1 MADIRISQLPSA
13 QSAITGA
20 ELVPIVQNGLTV
32 QTTVA
37 AITQSPNQTQPF
49 LTVGQQP
56 TLPNS
61 RYFSA
66 INGIGITDGGA
77 QGAYTIQLNGTSSSL
92 ETVSTGIIAKTAAN
106 TVAARTLTAS
116 GNGISVANG
125 DGISGNPT
133 FALTGLALALANA
146 SGTGLTAINGSALS
160 PVTITGTPN
169 QIGVVNGNGVGNP
182 TVSIVSNPVIP
193 GTGSIQIPAGSSA
206 LRPSIGV
213 NSMFRYNSDLGA
225 FEGYINSS
233 WAQLVT
239 NSGGGVGV
247 TSVAANGGT
256 TGLTFSGSPIT
267 SSGTLVLGGTLGA
280 TSGGTGQ
287 NTYATGDLLYA
298 SAANTL
304 SKLAASTNGYVLTLS
319 GGVPTWAAST
329 GGVTSFS
336 AGTTGFTPSTGT
348 TGAVTLAGTLNVAN
362 GGTGVTTS
370 TGTGSVVLGT
380 RPTLA
385 VTGAGF
391 TLQDGTDNTKQ
402 ANFGLA
408 GLTTG
413 TTYSYNL
420 PAVSGAALATLGNIT
435 QAFSGAVSFSNN
447 FDINGNGN
455 VTIGPS
461 TGTAT
466 LTFGQ
471 STVSQTTNIQA
482 GATASGSTKT
492 INIGTGGLTGSTTNV
507 NIGSAAGTTTTTI
520 NNNLTVV
527 GQFNCGFGAF
537 ALQGASGYFGQTT
550 GTGTYGFGTGAT
562 ASGSTKTL
570 SIGNGGLA
578 GSTTTI
584 AIGSAAGTSTTA
596 LNGTISLGGA
606 PGAESLRVT
615 PIASAVN
622 YLQVTGNT
630 VGNAPILVAQGSD
643 TNINVLY
650 STKGSGAHYFQS
662 NTNGNNQ
669 FVISSSAAS
678 VNYLQVAGSGTGD
691 APYIYGTGSDANV
704 GIKFS
709 SKGNATTVFYSN
721 TFASAQFTI
730 AHTASAV
737 NYLQVTGAATGT
749 AVTMSA
755 QGSDTDISISA
766 SPKGVGVFTVNTTTA
781 ITVPVG
787 TTAQRPTGATGMF
800 RYNSTTAGFEG
811 FNGTAWG
818 AIGGGSNITTLG
830 LWENANTISA
840 NYTIGTGNNA
850 MSAGPITIASGVTV
864 TIPSGSTWVVN

>member
-447 FDINGNGN
+447 FDIPGNGF
-455 VTIGPS
+455 VTIGSS

-492 INIGTGGLTGSTTNV
+492 INIGTGGLTGSTTNINIGTATGASTSAITFGGTTNFSNLV
-507 NIGSAAGTTTTTI
+507 TFANASTNITATNLATGSFTVGGALQTGTNTFGQSTLTNITNIASGATASGQTNTINIGNGGLTGSTTNIAIGSAAGTTTTTI
-520 NNNLTVV
+520 NGNASVA
-527 GQFNCGFGAF
+527 GQFSCGFGAF
-537 ALQGASGYFGQTT
+537 AMQGGSGYFGQTT
-550 GTGTYGFGTGAT
+550 GLCTYGFGTGAT
-562 ASGSTKTL
+562 VSGSTKTL
-570 SIGNGGLA
+570 SFGTGGLA
-578 GSTTTI
+578 GSTTSI
-584 AIGSAAGTSTTA
+584 SIGSTFGTTIN
-596 LNGTISLGGA
+596 LNGILQLAGA
-606 PGAESLRVT
+606 PGTSG
-615 PIASAVN
+615 
-622 YLQVTGNT
+622 QVLT
-630 VGNAPILVAQGSD
+630 
-643 TNINVLY
+643 
-650 STKGSGAHYFQS
+650 
-662 NTNGNNQ
+662 
-669 FVISSSAAS
+669 SS
-678 VNYLQVAGSGTGD
+678 
-691 APYIYGTGSDANV
+691 
-704 GIKFS
+704 
-709 SKGNATTVFYSN
+709 
-721 TFASAQFTI
+721 
-730 AHTASAV
+730 
-737 NYLQVTGAATGT
+737 ATGT
-749 AVTMSA
+749 PTW
-755 QGSDTDISISA
+755 
-766 SPKGVGVFTVNTTTA
+766 TTPA
-781 ITVPVG
+781 
-787 TTAQRPTGATGMF
+787 
-800 RYNSTTAGFEG
+800 
-811 FNGTAWG
+811 
-818 AIGGGSNITTLG
+818 GSNITAQG
-830 LWENANTISA
+830 LYENASVIAA

-850 MSAGPITIASGVTV
+850 VSAGPITINSGVTV
-864 TIPSGSTWVVN
+864 TVPSGSVWAII